1 MKEEDSNEQT
11 APVVSDTH
19 WRLNYSVKKQINV
32 APEEVEEDEDATASS
47 FAPIYEQADVQFEIL
62 AVPNS
67 DLLHVQFKRKRGA
80 ALLFYEKSKCYLNQ
94 LHLFNNATL
103 EEGEAQ

>member
-32 APEEVEEDEDATASS
+32 APEEVEDDEDAAASS